1 MAKDEKMLGIEF
13 FPKNYDVILCFTKQ
27 DYMAKKSYSMN
38 YIDVLYIQPSREDI
52 TLLGINNIEPSF
64 NENLELINKVENS
77 CKKLTNWSLKIIR
90 FKRLMKRSQKR
101 RWEFIEE
108 NDWIIKWNIVEDPN
122 EFKYDD

>member
-77 CKKLTNWSLKIIR
+77 CKKLTN
-90 FKRLMKRSQKR
+90 
-101 RWEFIEE
+101 
-108 NDWIIKWNIVEDPN
+108 
-122 EFKYDD
+122 

>member
-13 FPKNYDVILCFTKQ
+13 FAKNYEVILCFTKQ

-64 NENLELINKVENS
+64 NENLEVINKVENS
-77 CKKLTNWSLKIIR
+77 CKKLTN
-90 FKRLMKRSQKR
+90 
-101 RWEFIEE
+101 
-108 NDWIIKWNIVEDPN
+108 
-122 EFKYDD
+122 